1 MNSGL
6 ASVHSFVLKVHD
18 RARRSQLVC
27 FSVPVNQRIGVTEF
41 RMYPGS
47 GTPCVVGIGCVCLC
61 VCVCVSITL
70 SISHSKLINKREREN
85 VLGAK
90 ICLGQTKLQINA
102 ARSALYIASFR
113 GLMINISSIEK
124 KKKKG
129 QYFKEMV
136 VQM

>member
-1 MNSGL
+1 MLWVSG
-6 ASVHSFVLKVHD
+6 
-18 RARRSQLVC
+18 VC
-27 FSVPVNQRIGVTEF
+27 V
-41 RMYPGS
+41 
-47 GTPCVVGIGCVCLC
+47 C